1 MFVNMDITYKSFVL
15 LHFIG
20 LTALFGGFFGQMKS
34 KTKVVNPAMFHGAL
48 TQLVTG
54 IALVGLAESGAVDE
68 ELNMTKISI
77 KLLVVLIIT
86 ILVFINRKKASVS
99 TGLWAMIGL
108 LTLANMAVAVYV

>member
-1 MFVNMDITYKSFVL
+1 
-15 LHFIG
+15 
-20 LTALFGGFFGQMKS
+20 
-34 KTKVVNPAMFHGAL
+34 
-48 TQLVTG
+48 
-54 IALVGLAESGAVDE
+54 
-68 ELNMTKISI
+68 MTKISI